1 MNNLMVYL
9 FLNFILKLLFIKNKL
24 TAIEVMEDL
33 EKRRSASLNFL
44 LRGSFFE
51 LGSLLADVRYL
62 SQPRMILPYK
72 WVSSK

>member
-1 MNNLMVYL
+1 M
-9 FLNFILKLLFIKNKL
+9 
-24 TAIEVMEDL
+24 EVIDDF

-44 LRGSFFE
+44 LRGSFLE

-72 WVSSK
+72 